1 MKIKENNK
9 KNYLNQQGITLIAL
23 VITIIVLLIL
33 AAVTISTVF
42 GENGL
47 LKSIEIAREKTEIAE
62 YKEDLNQKLLEA
74 KINVLVD
81 DSKVLEETR
90 KIILRDKKYDGA
102 VVSEVENN
110 KFTVITKEGYKF
122 EVTPDGAEYIEKT
135 SGTIEGNKGSIVM
148 TAAVEGAKANI
159 TFELKTEKTMMQWMT
174 EWVEKYT
181 ADKSASDLEAEI
193 VKAYNEKN
201 STTYKD
207 FGDFLAAQG
216 KTRDD
221 LKKTA
226 EDAGVSYKTLLF
238 IEANGVGT
246 FMELDF
252 AYILDLSGTET
263 DCNKQ
268 LEIINDTDKLK
279 TAASQVLGYESFSQ
293 LLNKMGITEAELDKE
308 VDNVMQ
314 ENGVTYNQALC
325 ALAVEFYQP
334 ITVNVSNG
342 DSFKVNF
349 EDIMDSKPYEY
360 TSSEEGTLTFIATG
374 PQGMTGSIDIEF
386 TAAKVKL
393 TVKHIN
399 KSGTELKATTE
410 TEYDKDT
417 AVTVKSET
425 ISGYKTYSAKITAT
439 EVNET
444 LTEGAPVELSFG
456 IYMDTEV
463 VITYDVLQSG
473 ETEKEYEEKPTVS
486 NSTEPVRVKPVA
498 KDSSIKDSLPTDIK
512 NSDNSY
518 MVDIEPVKS
527 NSGPLTI
534 TLDVSDKA
542 EDGDTANVRHYKN
555 SVWDNLGDFIVAQG
569 KITFTIDSF
578 SPFCITIKKKSS
590 TGGENP
596 VTPSGNLPSTSYT
609 TPYYPD
615 NTFTKVE
622 GTDLSNGLV
631 IKDTSGNEYVWI
643 EVPKTTGVYPTA
655 GLEITNFTE
664 AEYTAIEKDLH
675 TYTDYYRNG
684 TKFTDTYYSDAATG
698 LTTGEYTKL
707 KQKMLKSVYKNGGFW
722 IGRYEA
728 GITKNRTSK
737 DEEITAA
744 PLSKQ
749 GTTENPVYPYTY
761 ITCSQA
767 QTLANMLT
775 TNDYTSS
782 LMFGV
787 QWDLVLKHIEVKEVA
802 KGTELATIQKALR
815 SDSSSWGNYR
825 DASFEINR
833 GKYAKNGALSS
844 VWHNYNNEGGLAD
857 CVTCANGISKKVSA
871 SSYTNAILLTT
882 GASDACKKMNIYDLA
897 GNVSERTLEYTADI
911 HYPCARRGG
920 FYNFNGSSNPASLR
934 NNESTIGSNFYIGYR
949 VSLFK

>member
-1 MKIKENNK
+1 MKIKEDNK
-9 KNYLNQQGITLIAL
+9 KNYLSQQGITLIAL

-33 AAVTISTVF
+33 AAVTISAVF

-47 LKSIEIAREKTEIAE
+47 LKSIEIAREKTKIAE

-102 VVSEVENN
+102 VVSEVESN

-122 EVTPDGAEYIEKT
+122 EVTPDGAEYLEKT
-135 SGTIEGNKGSIVM
+135 SGTIEENKGSIVM

-159 TFELKTEKTMMQWMT
+159 TFELKTKKTMMQWMT

-238 IEANGVGT
+238 IETNGVGT

-252 AYILDLSGTET
+252 AYILDLSGTEI
-263 DCNKQ
+263 DYNKQ

-342 DSFKVNF
+342 DSFKMNF

-360 TSSEEGTLTFIATG
+360 TSSEVGTLTFVATG

-386 TAAKVKL
+386 
-393 TVKHIN
+393 I
-399 KSGTELKATTE
+399 G
-410 TEYDKDT
+410 D
-417 AVTVKSET
+417 
-425 ISGYKTYSAKITAT
+425 
-439 EVNET
+439 
-444 LTEGAPVELSFG
+444 
-456 IYMDTEV
+456 
-463 VITYDVLQSG
+463 
-473 ETEKEYEEKPTVS
+473 
-486 NSTEPVRVKPVA
+486 ST
-498 KDSSIKDSLPTDIK
+498 
-512 NSDNSY
+512 SD
-518 MVDIEPVKS
+518 
-527 NSGPLTI
+527 
-534 TLDVSDKA
+534 
-542 EDGDTANVRHYKN
+542 
-555 SVWDNLGDFIVAQG
+555 
-569 KITFTIDSF
+569 
-578 SPFCITIKKKSS
+578 
-590 TGGENP
+590 
-596 VTPSGNLPSTSYT
+596 LPSTSYT
-609 TPYYPD
+609 IPYYPD

-643 EVPKTTGVYPTA
+643 EVPKTAEVYPTA
-655 GLEITNFTE
+655 GLKITNFTE
-664 AEYTAIEKDLH
+664 AEYTAIETDLH

-684 TKFTDTYYSDAATG
+684 TSYKDEYLSDKVKEGTG
-698 LTTGEYTKL
+698 LTSAQYTEL
-707 KQKMLKSVYKNGGFW
+707 KQKMLKSVYENGGFW

-728 GITKNRTSK
+728 GIEKNRTSSSTA
-737 DEEITAA
+737 ITVA
-744 PLSKQ
+744 PLSKA
-749 GTTENPVYPYTY
+749 GTVENAVYPYTY
-761 ITCSQA
+761 VTCSQA
-767 QTLANMLT
+767 QTIASKLST
-775 TNDYTSS
+775 GDYTSS

-787 QWDLVLKHIEVKEVA
+787 QWDLILKHIETKIGSENLTSNG
-802 KGTELATIQKALR
+802 KNILTE
-815 SDSSSWGNYR
+815 DSSSWGNYR
-825 DASFEINR
+825 NASFEINR
-833 GKYAKNGALSS
+833 GKYADSTNGTLSTTWTPYNQTTNNNFVNSNS
-844 VWHNYNNEGGLAD
+844 VKQ
-857 CVTCANGISKKVSA
+857 VQSSNG
-871 SSYTNAILLTT
+871 NGILLTT
-882 GASDACKKMNIYDLA
+882 GASDECKKMNMYDLA
-897 GNVSERTLEYTADI
+897 GNVDECTLEYTA
-911 HYPCARRGG
+911 YTPRPCSIRGG
-920 FYNFNGSSNPASLR
+920 NYCYDS
-934 NNESTIGSNFYIGYR
+934 GSNRPAFNRSNNRSTYSCNYIGFR